1 MIAEKSPTPLA
12 RRHHRCR
19 RQFQNPPAQLSSPL
33 ERPTRLRP
41 LIIDRAEPRL
51 RIERHT
57 GPVAV
62 LVHAAHPTV
71 LHDILLRHL
80 VVARQQLHQQVAAHA
95 ATSTGRDNH
104 RKNRHRGDDIGTP
117 PAVARGF
124 VRPCSRRGVYRRGAA
139 QPYRFC
145 KASGRDFSPWKN
157 SGGTKVPPTFF
168 ATRLRSMVHRMMRPR
183 HTRAFTT
190 FLHKKTATSG
200 PCPTSRFEIKSGCR
214 QLRLRRPAS
223 RAAESQIR
231 RDPRVCATGCC
242 SPHPRASCSPP

>member
-12 RRHHRCR
+12 RRHHRRR

-62 LVHAAHPTV
+62 LIHTTHPTV

-95 ATSTGRDNH
+95 ATGTGRDNS

-117 PAVARGF
+117 PAVVRGF
-124 VRPCSRRGVYRRGAA
+124 VSPCSRRGVYRRGAA

-168 ATRLRSMVHRMMRPR
+168 ATRLRSMVHRMMRP
-183 HTRAFTT
+183 
-190 FLHKKTATSG
+190 S
-200 PCPTSRFEIKSGCR
+200 
-214 QLRLRRPAS
+214 
-223 RAAESQIR
+223 
-231 RDPRVCATGCC
+231 
-242 SPHPRASCSPP
+242 PRAGLHHVPAQKNRDIRPVPDVAV